1 MERSTSREEAGIVPR
16 WGRGTALFLAVGLL
30 VFALHR
36 YLAGFDR
43 HVFYVSYIAEEFA
56 TVQMPVI
63 RSHPLSEH
71 LHRLG
76 GSLLV
81 LAGLLQFSERLR
93 RRRPALHRAVGRV
106 YVALALLAACSGIYM
121 GTAHPFG
128 GIREAIPSVVFGAA
142 LIAVT
147 TVALALVLR
156 RRFAAHREWMIRS
169 YAIALGPMMVRIVY
183 VPLWMVVGIP
193 ERETVGIS
201 FWLGWLINLAIAEAW
216 IRRSA
221 PVTAARGSRSA

>member
-1 MERSTSREEAGIVPR
+1 MERSTSKDEAGIVPR
-16 WGRGTALFLAVGLL
+16 WGRRAAIFLAVGLL
-30 VFALHR
+30 AFALHR
-36 YLAGFDR
+36 YIAGFDR
-43 HVFYVSYIAEEFA
+43 HVHYVRYIAEEFA
-56 TVQMPVI
+56 SVQLPVI
-63 RSHPLSEH
+63 RSYPLSEH

-76 GSLLV
+76 GSVLV

-93 RRRPALHRAVGRV
+93 RGRPALHRAFGRV

-121 GTAHPFG
+121 GMAHPFG
-128 GIREAIPSVVFGAA
+128 GISEAIPSVVFGVA

-183 VPLWMVVGIP
+183 VPMWMVMGIP
-193 ERETVGIS
+193 EQTTIGLS
-201 FWLGWLINLAIAEAW
+201 FWLGWLINIAIAEVW
-216 IRRSA
+216 IRR
-221 PVTAARGSRSA
+221 RRQG

>member
-1 MERSTSREEAGIVPR
+1 MERASSQDETGIVPR
-16 WGRGTALFLAVGLL
+16 WGRATAIFLAVGLL

-56 TVQMPVI
+56 TVQLPLI
-63 RSHPLSEH
+63 RTYPLSEH

-93 RRRPALHRAVGRV
+93 RGRPALHRAVGRV

-128 GIREAIPSVVFGAA
+128 GIREAIPSVVFGVA
-142 LIAVT
+142 LIAAT

-183 VPLWMVVGIP
+183 VPMWMVIGVP
-193 ERETVGIS
+193 EQTTIGIS
-201 FWLGWLINLAIAEAW
+201 FWLGWLINVALAEVW
-216 IRRSA
+216 IRRR
-221 PVTAARGSRSA
+221 RG